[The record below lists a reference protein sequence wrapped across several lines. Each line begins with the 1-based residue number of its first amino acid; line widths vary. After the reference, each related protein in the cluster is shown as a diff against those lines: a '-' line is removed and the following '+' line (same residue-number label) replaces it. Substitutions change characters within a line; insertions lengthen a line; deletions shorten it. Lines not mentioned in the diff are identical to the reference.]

1 MNDELTHRARAVLR
15 AVAAGRAELTTSREP
30 DLRVDG
36 LLCCDQ
42 VTARQLAHAGL
53 LRPAR
58 HEAGTP
64 WVPAELTPA
73 GRAVLG

>member
-1 MNDELTHRARAVLR
+1 MDDELNHRARALLR
-15 AVAAGRAELTTSREP
+15 AIGAGRAEVTRSSEP

-42 VTARQLAHAGL
+42 VAARELAHAGL
-53 LRPAR
+53 LRPAGR
-58 HEAGTP
+58 EAPGP

-73 GRAVLG
+73 GRAVIA

>member
-1 MNDELTHRARAVLR
+1 MDDHLNHRALAMLR
-15 AVAAGRAELTTSREP
+15 AVAAGRAEVTTSRQP

-42 VTARQLAHAGL
+42 AAARELARAGL
-53 LRPAR
+53 LRPAER
-58 HEAGTP
+58 DAPGS

-73 GRAVLG
+73 GRAALA